1 MSKVHLLI
9 MVLCVSL
16 WAEGSYAQ
24 NTYVLTLEQMF
35 ALADENSKTIK
46 AEDAAV
52 IEAQQGVKVAKNGYL
67 PDIDLSL
74 SASYLGSGYLLDREF
89 KKGQSVPM
97 PHFGNNFA
105 IEATQLIYAGGAVT
119 NGVAMAKLK
128 EEMAGVNREAARSRI
143 RFMLTG
149 FYLDLYK
156 LHNAL
161 KVYDKNIE
169 LTRIVIED
177 TKARNKAGVA
187 LQNDVTRYELQL
199 KNFELARCR
208 VENSVE
214 ILNYDLVTMLG
225 LSSNTHILP
234 DTSLLACSSP
244 VEEMAYW
251 QQLAHTDAH
260 IVRQSALEIEM
271 GKYAEKLA
279 RAERRPTV
287 ALVAANHFDGPITIE
302 VPTINKNYNYWH
314 VGVGLSFKLSS
325 LYKADKS
332 IKQAEYKTLL
342 SRRRKEDVLE
352 QISLAVQAD
361 YIKYL
366 ESYDELTT
374 FEKSVQLA
382 NENYAVISNRY
393 HNEVALV
400 TEMIDASNQLLDV
413 ELQLVNARINVIFN
427 YYKLKNTSGNL

>member
-1 MSKVHLLI
+1 MSKVRLLI
-9 MVLCVSL
+9 MVLCTSL

-24 NTYVLTLEQMF
+24 KTYVLTLEQMF

-74 SASYLGSGYLLDREF
+74 SASYLGNGYLLDREF
-89 KKGQSVPM
+89 KNGQSVPM

-161 KVYDKNIE
+161 KVYDKSIE

-199 KNFELARCR
+199 KNFELARRR

-225 LSSNTHILP
+225 LPADTQIEP
-234 DTSLLACSSP
+234 DTTMLAKTLP
-244 VEEMAYW
+244 MEGVAYW
-251 QQLAHTDAH
+251 LQMAESNAHA
-260 IVRQSALEIEM
+260 VKQSALAVEIGERAEM
-271 GKYAEKLA
+271 LA

-287 ALVAANHFDGPITIE
+287 ALFAANHFDGPITIE
-302 VPTINKNYNYWH
+302 VPTINKNFNYWYIG
-314 VGVGLSFKLSS
+314 VGVSFPIHS
-325 LYKADKS
+325 LYKANKS
-332 IKQAEYKTLL
+332 IRQAQYSTML
-342 SRRRKEDVLE
+342 SRRRQDEVVE
-352 QISLAVQAD
+352 QTSLTIQSD
-361 YIKYL
+361 YVRYM
-366 ESYDELTT
+366 EAYDEVATL
-374 FEKSVQLA
+374 EKSVQLA
-382 NENYAVISNRY
+382 NENYQVIENRY
-393 HNEVALV
+393 RNDIALV
-400 TEMIDASNQLLDV
+400 TDMLDASTQLLDA
-413 ELQLVNARINVIFN
+413 ELKLVNARINVIFN

>member
-1 MSKVHLLI
+1 MSKVRLLI
-9 MVLCVSL
+9 MVLCTSL

-24 NTYVLTLEQMF
+24 KTYVLTLEQMF

-74 SASYLGSGYLLDREF
+74 SASYLGNGYLLDREF
-89 KKGQSVPM
+89 KNGQSVPM

-161 KVYDKNIE
+161 KVYDKSIE

-199 KNFELARCR
+199 KNFELARRR

-225 LSSNTHILP
+225 LPADTQIEP
-234 DTSLLACSSP
+234 DTTMLAKTLP
-244 VEEMAYW
+244 MEGVAYW
-251 QQLAHTDAH
+251 QQMAESNAHA
-260 IVRQSALEIEM
+260 VKQSALAVEM
-271 GKYAEKLA
+271 GERAEMLA
-279 RAERRPTV
+279 HAERRPTV
-287 ALVAANHFDGPITIE
+287 ALFAANHFDGPITIE
-302 VPTINKNYNYWH
+302 VPTINKNFNYWYIG
-314 VGVGLSFKLSS
+314 VGVSFPIHS
-325 LYKADKS
+325 LYKANKS
-332 IKQAEYKTLL
+332 IRQAQYSTIL
-342 SRRRKEDVLE
+342 SRRRQDEVVE
-352 QISLAVQAD
+352 QASLTIQSD
-361 YIKYL
+361 YVRYM
-366 ESYDELTT
+366 EAYDEVATL
-374 FEKSVQLA
+374 EKSVQLA
-382 NENYAVISNRY
+382 NENYQVIENRY
-393 HNEVALV
+393 RNDIALV
-400 TEMIDASNQLLDV
+400 TDMLDASTQLLDA
-413 ELQLVNARINVIFN
+413 ELKLVNARINVIFN

>member
-1 MSKVHLLI
+1 MSKVRLFIVMLYA
-9 MVLCVSL
+9 LL

-24 NTYVLTLEQMF
+24 NHRVLTLEQMF

-52 IEAQQGVKVAKNGYL
+52 IEAQQAVKVAKNGYL
-67 PDIDLSL
+67 PDIDISL
-74 SASYLGSGYLLDREF
+74 SASYLGNGYLLDREF
-89 KKGQSVPM
+89 RNGQSVPM

-128 EEMAGVNREAARSRI
+128 EDMAGVNREAARSRI

-199 KNFELARCR
+199 KNLELARRR

-225 LSSNTHILP
+225 LPADAQIEP
-234 DTSLLACSSP
+234 DTTMLAQTLPMES
-244 VEEMAYW
+244 VAYW
-251 QQLAHTDAH
+251 QQMAENNAHAVKQSTLAVKMGERA
-260 IVRQSALEIEM
+260 EM
-271 GKYAEKLA
+271 LA

-287 ALVAANHFDGPITIE
+287 ALFAANKFDGPITIE
-302 VPTINKNYNYWH
+302 VPTINKNFNYWY
-314 VGVGLSFKLSS
+314 VGVGVSFPIHS
-325 LYKADKS
+325 LYKANKS
-332 IKQAEYKTLL
+332 IRQAQYSTML
-342 SRRRKEDVLE
+342 SRRRQDEVVE
-352 QISLAVQAD
+352 QTSLAIQSD
-361 YIKYL
+361 YVRYM
-366 ESYDELTT
+366 EAYDEVVTL
-374 FEKSVQLA
+374 EKSVQLA
-382 NENYAVISNRY
+382 TENYQVIENRY
-393 HNEVALV
+393 RNDIALV
-400 TEMIDASNQLLDV
+400 TDMLDASNQLLDA
-413 ELQLVNARINVIFN
+413 ELKLVNARINVIFN

>member
-1 MSKVHLLI
+1 MSKVRLLI
-9 MVLCVSL
+9 MVLCASL

-24 NTYVLTLEQMF
+24 DSYVLTLEQMF
-35 ALADENSKTIK
+35 ALADENSKALKI
-46 AEDAAV
+46 EDAAV

-67 PDIDLSL
+67 PNIDLSL
-74 SASYLGSGYLLDREF
+74 SASYLGNGALMDRDF
-89 KKGQSVPM
+89 SNGQNIKM

-156 LHNAL
+156 LHNVL

-199 KNFELARCR
+199 KNLELARRR

-214 ILNYDLVTMLG
+214 ILNYDLVTILG
-225 LSSNTHILP
+225 LPADTQIEP
-234 DTSLLACSSP
+234 DTTMLVKALP
-244 VEEMAYW
+244 MEGVAYW
-251 QQLAHTDAH
+251 QQMAESNAHAVKQSVLA
-260 IVRQSALEIEM
+260 VEIGERAEM
-271 GKYAEKLA
+271 LA

-287 ALVAANHFDGPITIE
+287 ALFAANHFDGPITIE
-302 VPTINKNYNYWH
+302 VPTINKNFNYWY
-314 VGVGLSFKLSS
+314 VGVGVSFPIHS
-325 LYKADKS
+325 LYKANKS
-332 IKQAEYKTLL
+332 IRQAQYSTML
-342 SRRRKEDVLE
+342 SRRRLDEVVE
-352 QISLAVQAD
+352 QTSLTIQSD
-361 YIKYL
+361 YVRYMEAYAEVATL
-366 ESYDELTT
+366 
-374 FEKSVQLA
+374 EKSVQLA
-382 NENYAVISNRY
+382 NENYQVIENRY
-393 HNEVALV
+393 RNDIALV
-400 TEMIDASNQLLDV
+400 TDMLDASTQLLDA
-413 ELQLVNARINVIFN
+413 ELKLVNARINVIFN

>member
-1 MSKVHLLI
+1 MSKVRLLI
-9 MVLCVSL
+9 VVLCASL

-24 NTYVLTLEQMF
+24 NSYVLTLEQMF
-35 ALADENSKTIK
+35 ALADENSKALKI
-46 AEDAAV
+46 EDAAV
-52 IEAQQGVKVAKNGYL
+52 IEAQQGVKVAKNSYL

-74 SASYLGSGYLLDREF
+74 SASYIGNGALMDRDF
-89 KKGQSVPM
+89 SNGQNIKM

-156 LHNAL
+156 LHNVL

-199 KNFELARCR
+199 KNLELARRR

-214 ILNYDLVTMLG
+214 ILNYDLVTILG
-225 LSSNTHILP
+225 LPADTQIEP
-234 DTSLLACSSP
+234 DTTMLVKALP
-244 VEEMAYW
+244 MEGVAYW
-251 QQLAHTDAH
+251 QQMAESNAHAVKQSVLA
-260 IVRQSALEIEM
+260 VEIGERAEM
-271 GKYAEKLA
+271 LA

-287 ALVAANHFDGPITIE
+287 ALFAADHFDGPITIE
-302 VPTINKNYNYWH
+302 VPTINKNFNYWY
-314 VGVGLSFKLSS
+314 VGVGISFPIHS
-325 LYKADKS
+325 LYKANKS
-332 IKQAEYKTLL
+332 IRQAQYSTML
-342 SRRRKEDVLE
+342 SRRRLDEVVE
-352 QISLAVQAD
+352 QTSLTIQSD
-361 YIKYL
+361 YVRYM
-366 ESYDELTT
+366 EAYDEVATL
-374 FEKSVQLA
+374 EKSVQLA
-382 NENYAVISNRY
+382 NENYQVIENRY
-393 HNEVALV
+393 RNDIALV
-400 TEMIDASNQLLDV
+400 TDMLDASTQLLDA
-413 ELQLVNARINVIFN
+413 ELKLVNARINVIFN

>member
-1 MSKVHLLI
+1 MSKVRLLI
-9 MVLCVSL
+9 MMLCASL

-24 NTYVLTLEQMF
+24 DSYVLTLEQMF
-35 ALADENSKTIK
+35 ALADENSKALKI
-46 AEDAAV
+46 EDAAV

-74 SASYLGSGYLLDREF
+74 SASYLGNGALMDRDF
-89 KKGQSVPM
+89 SNGQNIKM

-156 LHNAL
+156 LHNVL

-169 LTRIVIED
+169 FTRIVIED

-199 KNFELARCR
+199 KNLELARRR

-214 ILNYDLVTMLG
+214 ILNYDLVMILGLPADTQIEPDTTMLVKA
-225 LSSNTHILP
+225 LP
-234 DTSLLACSSP
+234 MEG
-244 VEEMAYW
+244 VAYW
-251 QQLAHTDAH
+251 QQMAESNAHAVKQSVLA
-260 IVRQSALEIEM
+260 VEIGERAEM
-271 GKYAEKLA
+271 LA

-287 ALVAANHFDGPITIE
+287 ALFAANHFDGPITIE
-302 VPTINKNYNYWH
+302 VPTINKNFNYWY
-314 VGVGLSFKLSS
+314 VGVGVSFPIHS
-325 LYKADKS
+325 LYKANKS
-332 IKQAEYKTLL
+332 IRQAQYSTML
-342 SRRRKEDVLE
+342 SRRRLDEVVE
-352 QISLAVQAD
+352 QTSLTIQSD
-361 YIKYL
+361 YVRYM
-366 ESYDELTT
+366 EAYDEVATL
-374 FEKSVQLA
+374 EKSVQLA
-382 NENYAVISNRY
+382 NENYQVIENRY
-393 HNEVALV
+393 RNDIALV
-400 TEMIDASNQLLDV
+400 TDMLDASTQLLDA
-413 ELQLVNARINVIFN
+413 ELKLVNARINVIFN